1 MKRARYDKQFKM
13 AAVKLAQE
21 KDRSVA
27 ETASELGISGCSLRR
42 WINEYE
48 DYGES
53 AFPGSGCALYN
64 YQYEI
69 NKLKRENK
77 YLQEEL
83 ELLKK
88 FRAFLKKKNV

>member
-1 MKRARYDKQFKM
+1 MPRRKFDRNFKL
-13 AAVKLAQE
+13 AAVKLVVIE
-21 KDRSVA
+21 ELSVVQVA
-27 ETASELGISGCSLRR
+27 KELDIHCNSLYR
-42 WINEYE
+42 WIREYE

-83 ELLKK
+83 ELFKK